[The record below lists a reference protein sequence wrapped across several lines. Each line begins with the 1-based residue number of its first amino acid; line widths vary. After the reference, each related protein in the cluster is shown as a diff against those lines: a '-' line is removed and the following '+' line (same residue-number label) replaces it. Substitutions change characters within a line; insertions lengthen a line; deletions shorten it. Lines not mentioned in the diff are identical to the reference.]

1 MMSDVPYVALVSWAK
16 AGAIAWGV
24 ALLVVL
30 LAEVRPIQRLIPDW
44 LRNLSRVALLVGTI
58 AILTA
63 GGLVGARL
71 IGEDLQARPASGPSV
86 ALELSFESPNAFFQ
100 SLYLSQHQE
109 ELVATGE
116 DPAPVT
122 FIVESG
128 ETATAVAQRLEELGL
143 VVSGDV
149 FRRYMSYEG
158 LDASLQAGTYTL
170 KATMTIPEV
179 AEALQT
185 GSVNALT
192 VTIVEGWRAE
202 QIGWLLE
209 QRGLMS
215 SDAFLSEVRSDQY
228 DYAWLSGRP
237 VGASL
242 EGFLF
247 PDTYEFAAEATP
259 AEVVGRMLAD
269 FDLRA
274 AAEIEAALTGRQLF
288 DIATSA
294 YRPLTAYDLVILA
307 SIVEREAVVPEERPI
322 IASVYFNR
330 LDPAYVNETALRLNS
345 DPTVQYAK
353 GYDAAT
359 GNWWNPMLPGE
370 GLTVDSPYNTFRRQG
385 LPPGPICNPG
395 LASIE
400 AVLQPAATTYLYFHA
415 VGDGSHVF
423 ASTLEEHLKN
433 QEKYQ

>member
-1 MMSDVPYVALVSWAK
+1 M
-16 AGAIAWGV
+16 

-30 LAEVRPIQRLIPDW
+30 LAEVRAVQRLIPDW
-44 LRNLSRVALLVGTI
+44 LRNLSRVALLAGTV
-58 AILTA
+58 AILTV

-71 IGEDLQARPASGPSV
+71 IGEDLQARPEAG
-86 ALELSFESPNAFFQ
+86 ADAQLELSFESPNAF
-100 SLYLSQHQE
+100 SRASTS
-109 ELVATGE
+109 ASTRRSSSRRGE
-116 DPAPVT
+116 DPSPVT
-122 FIVESG
+122 FVVESG

-149 FRRYMSYEG
+149 FRRYMSYRG

-185 GSVNALT
+185 GSVDAVM

-215 SDAFLSEVRSDQY
+215 SDEFLAEVRTGQY
-228 DYAWLSGRP
+228 EYAWLAGRP

-247 PDTYEFAAEATP
+247 PDTYEFAAEVTP

-274 AAEIEAALTGRQLF
+274 SERSRPPWRAGSSLT
-288 DIATSA
+288 S
-294 YRPLTAYDLVILA
+294 P
-307 SIVEREAVVPEERPI
+307 P
-322 IASVYFNR
+322 
-330 LDPAYVNETALRLNS
+330 
-345 DPTVQYAK
+345 
-353 GYDAAT
+353 AAT
-359 GNWWNPMLPGE
+359 GR
-370 GLTVDSPYNTFRRQG
+370 SRR
-385 LPPGPICNPG
+385 
-395 LASIE
+395 
-400 AVLQPAATTYLYFHA
+400 TTW
-415 VGDGSHVF
+415 
-423 ASTLEEHLKN
+423 
-433 QEKYQ
+433 

>member
-1 MMSDVPYVALVSWAK
+1 MRDVPFATLVSWAK
-16 AGAIAWGV
+16 VGAIAWGV

-30 LAEVRPIQRLIPDW
+30 LAEVRAAQRLIPDW
-44 LRNLSRVALLVGTI
+44 LRNLSRVALLAGTV
-58 AILTA
+58 AILTV
-63 GGLVGARL
+63 GGLVGARMV
-71 IGEDLQARPASGPSV
+71 GEDLQARPEAG
-86 ALELSFESPNAFFQ
+86 ADAQLELSFESPNAFFE
-100 SLYLSQHQE
+100 SVYLSQHQE

-116 DPAPVT
+116 DPSPVT
-122 FIVESG
+122 FVVESG

-149 FRRYMSYEG
+149 FRRYMSYKG

-179 AEALQT
+179 AEAMQT
-185 GSVNALT
+185 GSVDAVM
-192 VTIVEGWRAE
+192 VTIVEGWRVE

-215 SDAFLSEVRSDQY
+215 GDEFLDEVRTGQY
-228 DYAWLSGRP
+228 EYAWLAGRP

-247 PDTYEFAAEATP
+247 PDTYEFAAEVTP
-259 AEVVGRMLAD
+259 GEVVSRMLAD

-274 AAEIEAALTGRQLF
+274 AAKIEAALAGRQLF
-288 DIATSA
+288 DIATSS
-294 YRPLTAYDLVILA
+294 YRPLTAYDVVILA

-322 IASVYFNR
+322 IASVYLNR

-385 LPPGPICNPG
+385 LPPGPIANPG

-400 AVLQPAATTYLYFHA
+400 AVLQPAATSYLYFHA

-423 ASTLEEHLKN
+423 ASTLEEHLRN
-433 QEKYQ
+433 QEKYR